1 MVKQRKVF
9 PPQKNKERYPCKRF
23 TALLHHMMNSI
34 DGKGMIDHSWTSFN
48 ISLIVNPCDFA
59 TISNTLILN
68 FLIIQRLKLKLIK
81 FIGEV

>member
-9 PPQKNKERYPCKRF
+9 PPQKNKERYPRKRF

-48 ISLIVNPCDFA
+48 IFSHSEPLWFRNDLEYPN
-59 TISNTLILN
+59 S
-68 FLIIQRLKLKLIK
+68 
-81 FIGEV
+81 

>member
-34 DGKGMIDHSWTSFN
+34 DAKGIIDHSGTSFN
-48 ISLIVNPCDFA
+48 IFSHSEPL
-59 TISNTLILN
+59 
-68 FLIIQRLKLKLIK
+68 
-81 FIGEV
+81 